1 MCLYISTNFHHAVN
15 GEYRARKVGRKPLL
29 VWKLLEYNE
38 DIRGYATPYQ
48 YLPITFKNGMKVVNG
63 VGFSPVVKKS
73 YSYDI
78 VSTAVNEGVHA
89 YRTKDRA
96 INATIEALANKWEFV
111 RFPAIIPSGE
121 RYFIGK
127 DGDIVASQMI
137 IFKSTVSLN
146 KYLNGKETITI

>member
-1 MCLYISTNFHHAVN
+1 MCLYISTKFHHSVN
-15 GEYRARKVGRKPLL
+15 EEYRAKKVGKNPLL

-63 VGFSPVVKKS
+63 VGFSPVVKKP
-73 YSYDI
+73 Y
-78 VSTAVNEGVHA
+78 TAVNEGVHA

-96 INATIEALANKWEFV
+96 INATIEALANRWEFV

-146 KYLNGKETITI
+146 KYLNGKETTTIDD